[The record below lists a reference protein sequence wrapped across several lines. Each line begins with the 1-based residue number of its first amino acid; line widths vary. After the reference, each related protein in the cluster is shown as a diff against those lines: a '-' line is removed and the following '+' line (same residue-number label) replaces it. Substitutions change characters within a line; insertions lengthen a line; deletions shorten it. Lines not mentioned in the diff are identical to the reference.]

1 MWHSVC
7 FVRPMQICG
16 ECKTTYS
23 EPAPDLCPKD
33 HRRLVKAADFWAADA
48 DNLLGRTIAGR
59 FTILSRIG
67 VGGMGTVYRAEQAS
81 MGRMVAVKILK
92 ATLNR
97 ETDTVTRFHR
107 EAKAT
112 SLLQHPNTVTV
123 FDFGQTK
130 DGMLYLVME
139 LLEGEL
145 LTKVLEKKGA
155 LPLDHAVRIARQ
167 ILGSLG
173 EAHEQGIIHRDLKPD
188 NVYVTRLTDGS
199 EHIKVLDFGIAKVFQ
214 SEMRMDA
221 LETQA
226 GIVFGTPRYMSPEQ
240 AQSKPLDGRSDLYT
254 VGVLLYQMVTGQP
267 PFPDEDA
274 VVVMARHIKTRP
286 LRPSE
291 LRPDLYI
298 PQSVDDVLMRSL
310 EKDQSKRPQT
320 AQEFA
325 AALEGCTAQ
334 ISLPP
339 SQRPTYSRRPR
350 AARGP
355 LLAAAGAAALLVA
368 GAGLFALG
376 SREDR
381 PATAP
386 FPASSVGAVAVAD
399 APEKV
404 AAPTVQFARIRIDTT
419 PPDAEVRREGVLLGT
434 SPIESMETVSESP
447 IRFTITR
454 EGFAEEERRVV
465 PTRDMVM
472 SVQLAPASGPSRGG
486 TGPRGGAHG
495 EGATKKQGPYQ
506 RFDQF

>member
-1 MWHSVC
+1 
-7 FVRPMQICG
+7 MQICG
-16 ECKTTYS
+16 ECKTTYT

-33 HRRLVKAADFWAADA
+33 HRRLVKAEDFWAADG

-188 NVYVTRLTDGS
+188 NIYVTRLTDGS

-214 SEMRMDA
+214 NEMRMDA

-240 AQSKPLDGRSDLYT
+240 AQSKSLDGRSDLYT
-254 VGVLLYQMVTGQP
+254 VGVLLYQMITGQP

-286 LRPSE
+286 LLPSE
-291 LRPDLYI
+291 LRPDLSI
-298 PQSVDDVLMRSL
+298 PQAVDDVVTRAL
-310 EKDQSKRPQT
+310 EKDPSRRPQT

-334 ISLPP
+334 IALPP
-339 SQRPTYSRRPR
+339 AQRPTYSRRPR
-350 AARGP
+350 AARAP
-355 LLAAAGAAALLVA
+355 IFAAAGAAALLVA
-368 GAGLFALG
+368 GVGLFALG
-376 SREDR
+376 SRDDE
-381 PATAP
+381 PAR
-386 FPASSVGAVAVAD
+386 
-399 APEKV
+399 
-404 AAPTVQFARIRIDTT
+404 APTVVANEARLPASEAPQPAPRPAVRFARIHIDTT
-419 PPDAEVRREGVLLGT
+419 PPDAEVRREGVLLGS
-434 SPIESMETVSESP
+434 SPIESMETVSERP
-447 IRFTITR
+447 VRFTISR
-454 EGFAEEERRVV
+454 EGYAEEERRVV
-465 PTRDMVM
+465 PTTDMVL
-472 SVQLAPASGPSRGG
+472 SVQLAPTTPSAGGGRGSGS
-486 TGPRGGAHG
+486 RGGAHG
-495 EGATKKQGPYQ
+495 EASSKNQGPYE
-506 RFDQF
+506 RFDQL

>member
-1 MWHSVC
+1 MWASSVWL
-7 FVRPMQICG
+7 MQICS
-16 ECKTTYS
+16 ECKTTYA
-23 EPAPDLCPKD
+23 EPAPDLCPRD
-33 HRRLVKAADFWAADA
+33 HRRLVNAEDFWASDG
-48 DNLLGRTIAGR
+48 DTLLGRTIAGR

-214 SEMRMDA
+214 SEMRIDA

-286 LRPSE
+286 LLPSE
-291 LRPDLYI
+291 LRADLSI
-298 PQSVDDVLMRSL
+298 PQAVDDVLARSL
-310 EKDQSKRPQT
+310 EKDPARRPQT

-334 ISLPP
+334 IALPP

-350 AARGP
+350 AARAP
-355 LLAAAGAAALLVA
+355 IFAAAGAAALLVA

-376 SREDR
+376 NREER
-381 PATAP
+381 TAVPPAL
-386 FPASSVGAVAVAD
+386 
-399 APEKV
+399 V
-404 AAPTVQFARIRIDTT
+404 AAEASLPAASPAEPPPVRFARIRIDTT
-419 PPDAEVRREGVLLGT
+419 PPDAEVRREGVLLGS
-434 SPIESMETVSESP
+434 SPIESMETMSERSVL
-447 IRFTITR
+447 FTITR
-454 EGFAEEERRVV
+454 EGYAEEERRVV
-465 PTRDMVM
+465 PTTDMVL
-472 SVQLAPASGPSRGG
+472 SVQLAPVGPGA
-486 TGPRGGAHG
+486 RGGAAHG
-495 EGATKKQGPYQ
+495 GSPGEASSKNQGPYE

>member
-1 MWHSVC
+1 
-7 FVRPMQICG
+7 MQICG
-16 ECKTTYS
+16 ECKTTYPES
-23 EPAPDLCPKD
+23 APDLCPKD
-33 HRRLVKAADFWAADA
+33 HRRLVRAEDFWAADG
-48 DNLLGRTIAGR
+48 DSLLGRTIAGR
-59 FTILSRIG
+59 FTLLSRIG

-130 DGMLYLVME
+130 DGLLFLVME

-145 LTKVLEKKGA
+145 LTKMLERRGPV
-155 LPLDHAVRIARQ
+155 PLDHAVRIARQ

-188 NVYVTRLTDGS
+188 NVFLTRLTDGA

-214 SEMRMDA
+214 KEMRVDA

-254 VGVLLYQMVTGQP
+254 VGVLLYQMVTGAP

-291 LRPDLYI
+291 LRPALLI
-298 PQSVDDVLMRSL
+298 PQAVDDVLMRSL
-310 EKDQSKRPQT
+310 EKDPTRRPQT

-334 ISLPP
+334 IALPP
-339 SQRPTYSRRPR
+339 SQRPLYARRPR
-350 AARGP
+350 SSRAP
-355 LLAAAGAAALLVA
+355 ILAAAGAAALLVA
-368 GAGLFALG
+368 GVGLFALG
-376 SREDR
+376 NRTSRSATPPPVATTTLAGSAGSTDPG
-381 PATAP
+381 PA
-386 FPASSVGAVAVAD
+386 PAVR
-399 APEKV
+399 
-404 AAPTVQFARIRIDTT
+404 FARIRIDTT
-419 PPDAEVRREGVLLGT
+419 PPDADVRREGVLLGT
-434 SPIESMETVSESP
+434 SPIESMETVSEVP
-447 IRFTITR
+447 VRFTITR
-454 EGFAEEERRVV
+454 AGFDEEERRVV
-465 PTRDMVM
+465 PTRDMVL
-472 SVQLAPASGPSRGG
+472 SVQLAPSASATPASGRGPRNGGSG
-486 TGPRGGAHG
+486 TGGGS
-495 EGATKKQGPYQ
+495 TKSAGPYE
-506 RFDQF
+506 RFDQL